1 MNNLTA
7 DMTRLRSEIG
17 VMRSKRAEFINELKQ
32 DVVEMQ
38 EGFRNDNKERA
49 SKTRSDLKDFLNAHN
64 ERAGKTKD
72 ELMKFVSDMKDDV
85 FQMQEGFRNAN
96 ADRKADVSNLLE
108 GFRNDNKERA
118 GKTRSE
124 LMTFVSDMKD
134 DVFQM
139 QEGFRN
145 ANADRKADVS
155 SLLEGFRNDLEAARR
170 VWFGLAPEEAKPK
183 TREVKET
190 RVEAEPEIMIE
201 ETRAEAEPEV
211 IEEET
216 LQEVIP
222 DDLTEIKGI
231 GSGMQKQLYD
241 GGITTYAQLAECTP
255 DDLRRVLGDKFA
267 RLAPNAENWIEQAK
281 ELAKQP

>member
-1 MNNLTA
+1 MEGKMNNLTA

-72 ELMKFVSDMKDDV
+72 ELMK
-85 FQMQEGFRNAN
+85 
-96 ADRKADVSNLLE
+96 
-108 GFRNDNKERA
+108 
-118 GKTRSE
+118 
-124 LMTFVSDMKD
+124 FVSDMKD

>member
-1 MNNLTA
+1 MNGLIN
-7 DMTRLRSEIG
+7 DMTKLREETNVLG
-17 VMRSKRAEFINELKQ
+17 KTRKNFLAELKQGTVEMQEDFRKARSKRAKKTRNEL
-32 DVVEMQ
+32 M
-38 EGFRNDNKERA
+38 
-49 SKTRSDLKDFLNAHN
+49 T
-64 ERAGKTKD
+64 
-72 ELMKFVSDMKDDV
+72 FVSDMKGDV
-85 FQMQEGFRNAN
+85 FQMQEGFRNA
-96 ADRKADVSNLLE
+96 RGEMS
-108 GFRNDNKERA
+108 R
-118 GKTRSE
+118 KTRDE
-124 LMTFVSDMKD
+124 LMTFVSDLKG

-145 ANADRKADVS
+145 AHNEMAGKTKADREAFVS
-155 SLLEGFRNDLEAARR
+155 SLKQVVADKLREFSNDLEAARR

-183 TREVKET
+183 TREVK
-190 RVEAEPEIMIE
+190 

-255 DDLRRVLGDKFA
+255 DDLRRVLGEKFA

-281 ELAKQP
+281 ELVN